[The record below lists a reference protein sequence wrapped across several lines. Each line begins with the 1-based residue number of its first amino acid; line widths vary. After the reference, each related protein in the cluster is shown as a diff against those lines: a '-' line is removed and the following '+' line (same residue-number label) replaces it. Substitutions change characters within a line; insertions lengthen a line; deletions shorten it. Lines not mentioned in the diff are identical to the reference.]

1 MTWRVRH
8 RPLSRRHTP
17 AATEDNPL
25 PPRRDNLHAT
35 AQTTGIAIMPRRF
48 GRVAVA
54 LRIWWV
60 FTLLAGRFW
69 LIVGGPGAL
78 CWRQCLSAW
87 AGKA

>member
-1 MTWRVRH
+1 M
-8 RPLSRRHTP
+8 
-17 AATEDNPL
+17 A
-25 PPRRDNLHAT
+25 
-35 AQTTGIAIMPRRF
+35 RRF

-60 FTLLAGRFW
+60 FTLLARRFW